1 MKKYIFTL
9 LFVMLIS
16 VASLSGK
23 SFDLMS
29 YENVVAYTSSKV
41 NVMYSQE
48 YIEEVIYKCLGNTT
62 IIPYQHSLSPL
73 VFLISGSDRIIPHIL
88 MQDRNLVVFFGF
100 SLCLTHLP
108 NESYNSCQ

>member
-16 VASLSGK
+16 IASLSGR

-48 YIEEVIYKCLGNTT
+48 YIEEQYYLEKIPAEYSDAFIYYTRNFKNKSKFRRNF
-62 IIPYQHSLSPL
+62 YSLMVHESDNFTAF
-73 VFLISGSDRIIPHIL
+73 VHKNGDGSVD
-88 MQDRNLVVFFGF
+88 
-100 SLCLTHLP
+100 
-108 NESYNSCQ
+108 